1 MKFITNINEMLVD
14 RFGELGPLI
23 AVGGLGL
30 LLVLIALPTVLRK
43 QKDPFR
49 KLKDTGGT
57 ATGDGEQGLRV
68 GGRNEKLDR
77 FAAYLEPQD
86 EQELSAT
93 QLKMIKAGYRSKGAI
108 QMFNFA
114 KLALGIG
121 GLILGTL
128 YVLISGGGG
137 YYAPQGVGA
146 TAIATLNVDGGEE
159 IITETEEY
167 CEDQIAIK
175 TVMRPV
181 QAVCIDDK
189 GVPHPASQVD
199 ASDRVPAGY
208 KGELF
213 RCMAGTSMQ
222 VTLGSVQNGK
232 ATFANGE
239 TFACRKGEA
248 LVHHANGQLTCA
260 PQSPQRSCNERS
272 LLRRHGAGIKLV
284 QSKLSTKTCIPRTR
298 EVTRTVQGEGSSQ
311 PMIFDGGV
319 GQGVY

>member
-1 MKFITNINEMLVD
+1 MAVSTRNTLMAGMGAVSLVALGGFAFAGGGSGGGHGPAVVPGAGMGGTTMGQQGGPYDNHCCKGPKGPSVIVPGVNVSGPNVVVHGSNVSVHQGSFVSKTQSFINTSI
-14 RFGELGPLI
+14 
-23 AVGGLGL
+23 VGGSDSN
-30 LLVLIALPTVLRK
+30 VV
-43 QKDPFR
+43 
-49 KLKDTGGT
+49 
-57 ATGDGEQGLRV
+57 
-68 GGRNEKLDR
+68 
-77 FAAYLEPQD
+77 
-86 EQELSAT
+86 
-93 QLKMIKAGYRSKGAI
+93 
-108 QMFNFA
+108 
-114 KLALGIG
+114 
-121 GLILGTL
+121 
-128 YVLISGGGG
+128 ISGGGG

-159 IITETEEY
+159 TITETEEY

-175 TVMRPV
+175 TVTRPV

-232 ATFANGE
+232 AIFTSGE
-239 TFACRKGEA
+239 TFACQKGEA
-248 LVHHANGQLTCA
+248 LVHHADGRLTCA
-260 PQSPQRSCNERS
+260 PQLPQRSCNERS

-284 QSKLSTKTCIPRTR
+284 QTKLSTKTCIPRTR
-298 EVTRTVQGEGSSQ
+298 TVTKTVQSEGSSQ
-311 PMIFDGGV
+311 SMIFDGGV